1 MTRLL
6 VEVEG
11 ETEEDFVNDVLAGH
25 LCSVSVG
32 YKVVSARLLGKSRH
46 RKQRG
51 GIKEWDI
58 VRKGILD
65 HLKQDPEV
73 IVTTIVDYYGLPGT
87 WPGWVD
93 ASSGRKCASERA
105 SIIEEALSRDV
116 SSKLQ
121 NFDPRRFVPYVEM
134 HEFEALLFS
143 DTDQFALSIG
153 RPDLSSEFRAIRNKF
168 HTPEEINDS
177 PETHPSKRIRALF
190 PRYQKR
196 LMGVDAAKKIGLDTI
211 RKECPAFRRWM
222 EKLESLA

>member
-32 YKVVSARLLGKSRH
+32 YKVVSARLLGNARSRN
-46 RKQRG
+46 QRG

-58 VRKGILD
+58 VRKGILN
-65 HLKQDPEV
+65 HLKQDQEV
-73 IVTTIVDYYGLPGT
+73 IVTTMVDYYGLPET
-87 WPGWVD
+87 WPGRVD
-93 ASSGRKCASERA
+93 ASSGRKCASERS
-105 SIIEEALSRDV
+105 SIIEEALSKDV

-121 NFDPRRFVPYVEM
+121 NFDPRRFLPYVVM

-143 DTDQFALSIG
+143 DPDQFALSIE
-153 RPDLSSEFRAIRNKF
+153 RPDLSSEFRAIRNEF
-168 HTPEEINDS
+168 STPEEINDS
-177 PETHPSKRIRALF
+177 SETHPSKRISALF
-190 PRYQKR
+190 PQYRKR

-211 RKECPAFRRWM
+211 RKECPAFGRWM
-222 EKLESLA
+222 KKLESLA